1 MAQRLQKLM
10 AAAGLGSRRGLEASI
25 AAGKVSVN
33 GKLAKLG
40 DQAGEG
46 DQVTLEGM
54 HYRVLAS
61 EGAPRTRVLLYHKPV
76 GQVCS
81 RKAERAGDSV
91 FDHLPRVQGARWVS
105 VGRLDINT
113 SGLLIFTDDGELA
126 NRLMHP
132 SFEVQRKYAV
142 RVRGQVDE
150 EMLQRLVSGVELEDG
165 PASFDSLDVAGGE
178 RANTWY
184 HVTLCEGRN
193 REVRRLWES
202 QGVEVS
208 RLIRLQYGPV
218 ALPRGLS
225 RGRYRFLDGD
235 ELRSFLKALNYRA
248 HQELALVKQKPA
260 RRPQKPASKPRR
272 RDK

>member
-10 AAAGLGSRRGLEASI
+10 ASAGLGSRRGLEALI

-33 GKLAKLG
+33 GKVASLG
-40 DQAGEG
+40 DQAGED
-46 DQVTLEGM
+46 DQVTLEGI
-54 HYRVLAS
+54 HYRVIAS

-81 RKAERAGDSV
+81 RKAEREGDSV

-105 VGRLDINT
+105 VGRLDVNT

-142 RVRGQVDE
+142 RIRGQVDE
-150 EMLQRLVSGVELEDG
+150 AMMQRLLDGVELEDG
-165 PASFDSLDVAGGE
+165 EASFESLDVAGGE

-184 HVTLCEGRN
+184 HVTLREGRN

-208 RLIRLQYGPV
+208 RLIRLQYGPIT
-218 ALPRGLS
+218 LPRGLG

-235 ELRSFLKALNYRA
+235 DLRSFLKELGFRA
-248 HQELALVKQKPA
+248 QQDLVLQKQKPA
-260 RRPQKPASKPRR
+260 RRPQKPASKRR
-272 RDK
+272 QRD

>member
-10 AAAGLGSRRGLEASI
+10 AASGLGSRRGLEAAI
-25 AAGKVSVN
+25 GAGKVSVN
-33 GKLAKLG
+33 GKLASLG

-46 DQVTLEGM
+46 DQITLEGI
-54 HYRVLAS
+54 HYRVMAA
-61 EGAPRTRVLLYHKPV
+61 EGPPRTRVLLYHKPV

-81 RKAERAGDSV
+81 RKAERDGDSV

-105 VGRLDINT
+105 VGRLDVNT

-132 SFEVQRKYAV
+132 SFEIQRKYAV
-142 RVRGQVDE
+142 RVRGQVDQA
-150 EMLQRLVSGVELEDG
+150 MMQRLIDGVELEDG
-165 PASFDSLDVAGGE
+165 LANFETLNEAGGE
-178 RANTWY
+178 QSNTWY
-184 HVTLCEGRN
+184 HVTLREGRN

-218 ALPRGLS
+218 TLPRGLG
-225 RGRYRFLDGD
+225 RGRHRFLDGD
-235 ELRSFLKALNYRA
+235 DLKSFLKALGYRPSD
-248 HQELALVKQKPA
+248 ELNLVKQKPG
-260 RRPQKPASKPRR
+260 RRPLKPNNKRRR
-272 RDK
+272 RD

>member
-10 AAAGLGSRRGLEASI
+10 ASAGLGSRRGLEALI
-25 AAGKVSVN
+25 GAGKVSVN

-40 DQAGEG
+40 DQADEG
-46 DQVTLEGM
+46 DQVTLEGI

-81 RKAERAGDSV
+81 RKAEREGDSV

-105 VGRLDINT
+105 VGRLDVNT

-142 RVRGQVDE
+142 RVRGQVDD
-150 EMLQRLVSGVELEDG
+150 EMLKRLLEGVELEDG
-165 PASFDSLDVAGGE
+165 PASFETLEAAGGE
-178 RANTWY
+178 RANSWY
-184 HVTLCEGRN
+184 HVTLREGRN

-202 QGVEVS
+202 QEVEVS
-208 RLIRLQYGPV
+208 RLIRLQYGPLS
-218 ALPRGLS
+218 LPRGLG
-225 RGRYRFLDGD
+225 RGRHRFLDGD
-235 ELRSFLKALNYRA
+235 ELRSFLKALGYRST
-248 HQELALVKQKPA
+248 ENLAMVKQKPS
-260 RRPQKPASKPRR
+260 RRPQKPVKRR
-272 RDK
+272 QRD